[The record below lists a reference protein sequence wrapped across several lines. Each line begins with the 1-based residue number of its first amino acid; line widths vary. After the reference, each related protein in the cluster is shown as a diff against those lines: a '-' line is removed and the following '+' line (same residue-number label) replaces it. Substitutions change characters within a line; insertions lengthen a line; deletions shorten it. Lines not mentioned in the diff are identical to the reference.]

1 METTLTIVINAVVA
15 ILGSSLGYFFG
26 YRKNQKEAES
36 IGIQNVEKALD
47 IYKQMLDDMKKRYDL
62 EIENLKA
69 QLITS
74 QQHIIVLENKI
85 KEFKKPKT

>member
-15 ILGSSLGYFFG
+15 ILGSSVGYFFG

-62 EIENLKA
+62 EIENLKN
-69 QLITS
+69 QLIQS
-74 QQHIIVLENKI
+74 QQHIIVLESKI
-85 KEFKKPKT
+85 KELKKTK

>member
-15 ILGSSLGYFFG
+15 ILGSSVGYFFG

-69 QLITS
+69 QLIQS
-74 QQHIIVLENKI
+74 QQHIIVLESKI
-85 KEFKKPKT
+85 KELKKSK

>member
-1 METTLTIVINAVVA
+1 METTITIVINAVVA

-85 KEFKKPKT
+85 KELKKPKT